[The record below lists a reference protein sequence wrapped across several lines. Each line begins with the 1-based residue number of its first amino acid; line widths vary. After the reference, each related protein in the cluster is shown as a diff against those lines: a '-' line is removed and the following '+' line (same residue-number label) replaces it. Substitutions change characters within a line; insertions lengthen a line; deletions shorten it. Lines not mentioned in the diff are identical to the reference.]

1 MPEIIAVCTANICRS
16 PVVEAVLRDKLTTEG
31 LGEWRVRSAGTW
43 AQNGQAA
50 SIYSREIL
58 AERGLDISNHAS
70 QVITEELLSEA
81 DLVLCLETGHAE
93 ALRAEFP
100 LHAAKI
106 FLLTE
111 MVGHRYS
118 ISDPYGGPRFAYVR
132 MIDDVTKIIENGL
145 PRIIELV
152 TNPE

>member
-16 PVVEAVLRDKLTTEG
+16 PVVEAVLRDRLAGKG
-31 LGEWRVRSAGTW
+31 LMGWRVQSAGTW
-43 AQNGQAA
+43 AQNGQAP
-50 SIYSREIL
+50 SRYGQEIL
-58 AERGLDISNHAS
+58 AERGLDISSHTS
-70 QVITEELLSEA
+70 QVITEELLQTA

-100 LHAAKI
+100 HHAAKI

-111 MVGHRYS
+111 MVGQRYS
-118 ISDPYGGPRFAYVR
+118 IADPYGGPRFAYER
-132 MIDDVTKIIENGL
+132 MIDDVTQLIEDGL
-145 PRIIELV
+145 PRIIELA